1 MRQLPLSLGGL
12 GPPSFAN
19 YHGLPGSLAADRLQ
33 RLARTTGG
41 DRVLLSGPSGVGK
54 THLLMAT
61 CEAAREARQRVLY
74 CPLPEGLAL
83 LAEGGAVDLLAI
95 DSLEATRQD
104 PEAEFLVFAAINRQ
118 HDAHRALLM
127 ATRCPIEDHAL
138 PDLRSRLAEAEQIP
152 LDAAD
157 DEGRVAILMHRAA
170 VAGLPLEAAA
180 AQWLLRNTSRALPDL
195 LATLSRL
202 DREALSRG
210 RRITVPLLR
219 EVLLDEVPL
228 READG

>member
-12 GPPSFAN
+12 GAPSFAN
-19 YHGLPGSLAADRLQ
+19 YHGLAGSLTADRLQ
-33 RLARTTGG
+33 RLARAPGA
-41 DRVLLSGPSGVGK
+41 DRLLISGPSGVGK
-54 THLLMAT
+54 THLLMAA
-61 CEAAREARQRVLY
+61 CELARESGQRALY
-74 CPLPEGLAL
+74 CPLPEGLGL
-83 LAEGGAVDLLAI
+83 LADSGEVDLLAV
-95 DSLEATRQD
+95 DALEAASKD

-118 HDAHRALLM
+118 HDAKRALML
-127 ATRCPIEDHAL
+127 ATRCPVEDYAL
-138 PDLRSRLAEAEQIP
+138 PDLRSRLLAAEQLP
-152 LDAAD
+152 LDAPD

-195 LATLSRL
+195 LAMLARL

-219 EVLLDEVPL
+219 EVLGESDAAIP
-228 READG
+228 AG